1 MVVRR
6 RLDPPQL
13 QDGRLAHHADARE
26 RHRLQRRS
34 RVPPPRS
41 RRHVGSSDREAPE
54 PRGRRNHGQR
64 LRAGEAA
71 RGVGAVAAEGRR
83 ARGDAEQVRAVG
95 RPAVTSAPADA
106 GPQRVLFVTGKL
118 AEPALRRTLTDM
130 APAFAHEVAVM
141 KITVAALMTTP
152 WIARFL
158 DVPAGTD
165 LVLIPGLC
173 EGDPTVIAQRVGV
186 PVEKG
191 PKDLRQIP
199 EYFGRAALAH
209 DYGGYDIEIVAEV
222 NNAPRLSREAIHREA
237 EHYRSS
243 GADVI
248 DIGCTPGR
256 EFPDLGDVV
265 RELVGEGMRVSIDS
279 FDPSEIRAAV
289 AAGAELVL
297 SVNGSNREVA
307 RELAGSATRVV
318 VIPDFGQGIETLEP
332 SVAALEQ
339 WGVSYLIDPVI
350 EPIGFGFMRPLERY
364 AETRRRYPQA
374 PLFMGVGNITE
385 LTAADTTGVNA
396 LLLAVCQEL
405 GVRAVLTTEVIPW
418 ARGAVREI
426 DIARRLMYHAV
437 THKAL
442 PKGVD
447 DRLVTVKDPA
457 ILAYA
462 DAELRELQR
471 AVTDPNFRI
480 FTDRDT
486 ITVFN
491 SERFVRGT
499 DIHEIFAQLGVDE
512 ATHAFYLGR
521 ELMKAKLAIT
531 LGKTYRQEGALQW
544 GYLTPPDD
552 RGPEHVKLTQRSAR
566 SRARAGGAKGSR

>member
-26 RHRLQRRS
+26 RHRLHRRS

-173 EGDPTVIAQRVGV
+173 EDDVAVIAEKVGTR
-186 PVEKG
+186 VEKG

-199 EYFGRAALAH
+199 EYFGRAAAART
-209 DYGGYDIEIVAEV
+209 YGSYDIEIVAEV
-222 NNAPRLSREAIHREA
+222 NNAPRLARDALRREA
-237 EHYRSS
+237 EHYRAS

-248 DIGCTPGR
+248 DVGCTPGR
-256 EFPDLGDVV
+256 EFPELGDVV
-265 RELVGEGMRVSIDS
+265 HELVAAGARVSVDS
-279 FDPSEIRAAV
+279 FDPTEIRTAV
-289 AAGAELVL
+289 GAGAELVL
-297 SVNGSNREVA
+297 SVNGSNLDVA
-307 RELAGSATRVV
+307 RERSEERRV
-318 VIPDFGQGIETLEP
+318 
-332 SVAALEQ
+332 
-339 WGVSYLIDPVI
+339 
-350 EPIGFGFMRPLERY
+350 
-364 AETRRRYPQA
+364 
-374 PLFMGVGNITE
+374 
-385 LTAADTTGVNA
+385 
-396 LLLAVCQEL
+396 
-405 GVRAVLTTEVIPW
+405 
-418 ARGAVREI
+418 
-426 DIARRLMYHAV
+426 
-437 THKAL
+437 
-442 PKGVD
+442 
-447 DRLVTVKDPA
+447 
-457 ILAYA
+457 
-462 DAELRELQR
+462 
-471 AVTDPNFRI
+471 
-480 FTDRDT
+480 
-486 ITVFN
+486 
-491 SERFVRGT
+491 
-499 DIHEIFAQLGVDE
+499 
-512 ATHAFYLGR
+512 
-521 ELMKAKLAIT
+521 
-531 LGKTYRQEGALQW
+531 GKEC
-544 GYLTPPDD
+544 
-552 RGPEHVKLTQRSAR
+552 R
-566 SRARAGGAKGSR
+566 SRWSPYH

>member
-1 MVVRR
+1 MT
-6 RLDPPQL
+6 
-13 QDGRLAHHADARE
+13 
-26 RHRLQRRS
+26 S
-34 RVPPPRS
+34 
-41 RRHVGSSDREAPE
+41 GSAK
-54 PRGRRNHGQR
+54 
-64 LRAGEAA
+64 LRAP
-71 RGVGAVAAEGRR
+71 R
-83 ARGDAEQVRAVG
+83 
-95 RPAVTSAPADA
+95 
-106 GPQRVLFVTGKL
+106 RVLFVTGKL
-118 AEPALRRTLTDM
+118 AEPALRRTVTEM
-130 APAFAHEVAVM
+130 APAFAWEVAVM

-158 DVPAGTD
+158 DVPLPPDTD

-173 EGDPTVIAQRVGV
+173 EGDPAVIAQRVGV

-199 EYFGRAALAH
+199 EYFGRAVAAP
-209 DYGGYDIEIVAEV
+209 DYGKYDIEIIAEV
-222 NNAPRLSREAIHREA
+222 NNAPRLAREAIRREA
-237 EHYRSS
+237 ARYRDG

-256 EFPDLGDVV
+256 AFPALGDVV
-265 RELVGEGMRVSIDS
+265 RELATAGMRVSIDS
-279 FDPSEIRAAV
+279 FDATEIRTAV
-289 AAGAELVL
+289 EAGAELVL
-297 SVNGSNREVA
+297 SVNGSNLDAA
-307 RELAGSATRVV
+307 RELAGTRTRVV
-318 VIPDFGQGIETLEP
+318 VIPDFGTGLDTLEP
-332 SVAALEQ
+332 SVAALER

-350 EPIGFGFMRPLERY
+350 EPIGFGFMRSLERY
-364 AETRRRYPQA
+364 AETRRRYPAA

-396 LLLAVCQEL
+396 VLIAVCQEL

-437 THKAL
+437 NQKAL

-457 ILAYA
+457 VLAFTEE
-462 DAELRELQR
+462 ELRDLQR
-471 AVTDPNFRI
+471 QVRDPNFRI
-480 FTDRDT
+480 FTDVDT

-491 SERFVRGT
+491 SEKFVRGT
-499 DIHEIFAQLGVDE
+499 DIHEIFAQLGVGE

-521 ELMKAKLAIT
+521 ELGKAKLAIT

-552 RGPEHVKLTQRSAR
+552 RGPKHVKLTQRSAK
-566 SRARAGGAKGSR
+566 SRGSRR

>member
-1 MVVRR
+1 VT
-6 RLDPPQL
+6 
-13 QDGRLAHHADARE
+13 
-26 RHRLQRRS
+26 
-34 RVPPPRS
+34 
-41 RRHVGSSDREAPE
+41 
-54 PRGRRNHGQR
+54 
-64 LRAGEAA
+64 AGAA
-71 RGVGAVAAEGRR
+71 
-83 ARGDAEQVRAVG
+83 VRAP
-95 RPAVTSAPADA
+95 R
-106 GPQRVLFVTGKL
+106 RVLFVTGKL
-118 AEPALRRTLTDM
+118 AEPALRRTIAEM
-130 APAFAHEVAVM
+130 GPAFAWEVAVM
-141 KITVAALMTTP
+141 KITVAALMTTA

-158 DVPAGTD
+158 EVPAGTD

-173 EGDPTVIAQRVGV
+173 EGDPTAIAQRVGV

-199 EYFGRAALAH
+199 EYFGRAALAR
-209 DYGGYDIEIVAEV
+209 DYGSYDIEIVAEV
-222 NNAPRLSREAIHREA
+222 NNAPRLSREAIRREA
-237 EHYRSS
+237 EHYRTS

-256 EFPDLGDVV
+256 EFPELGEVV

-279 FDPSEIRAAV
+279 FDPGEIRAAV

-297 SVNGSNREVA
+297 SVNASNREVA
-307 RELAGSATRVV
+307 RELAGGKTRVV
-318 VIPDFGQGIETLEP
+318 VIPDFGQGLETLEP

-350 EPIGFGFMRPLERY
+350 EPIGFGFMRSLERY
-364 AETRRRYPQA
+364 AETRRRYPKA

-462 DAELRELQR
+462 EAELRELQR

-566 SRARAGGAKGSR
+566 ARSRAGRAKRSR

>member
-1 MVVRR
+1 MT
-6 RLDPPQL
+6 
-13 QDGRLAHHADARE
+13 
-26 RHRLQRRS
+26 
-34 RVPPPRS
+34 
-41 RRHVGSSDREAPE
+41 
-54 PRGRRNHGQR
+54 
-64 LRAGEAA
+64 
-71 RGVGAVAAEGRR
+71 VGAA
-83 ARGDAEQVRAVG
+83 VRAP
-95 RPAVTSAPADA
+95 R
-106 GPQRVLFVTGKL
+106 RVLFVTGKL
-118 AEPALRRTLTDM
+118 AEPALRRTLAEM
-130 APAFAHEVAVM
+130 GPAFAWDVAVM

-158 DVPAGTD
+158 EVPTGTD

-199 EYFGRAALAH
+199 EHFGRAALAR

-222 NNAPRLSREAIHREA
+222 NNAPRLARDAIRREA

-256 EFPDLGDVV
+256 AFPDLGDVV

-279 FDPSEIRAAV
+279 FDPGEIRAAV
-289 AAGAELVL
+289 EAGAELVL

-307 RELAGSATRVV
+307 RDLAGSETRVV
-318 VIPDFGQGIETLEP
+318 VIPDFGQGLETLEP
-332 SVAALEQ
+332 SIAALDQ

-350 EPIGFGFMRPLERY
+350 EPIGFGFMRSLERY
-364 AETRRRYPQA
+364 AETHRRYPST

-385 LTAADTTGVNA
+385 LTAADTTGVNT

-426 DIARRLMYHAV
+426 DVARRLMYHAV
-437 THKAL
+437 THKTL

-462 DAELRELQR
+462 EAELRELQR

-480 FTDRDT
+480 FADRDT

-491 SERFVRGT
+491 NERFVRGT
-499 DIHEIFAQLGVDE
+499 DIHEIFAQLDVDE

-566 SRARAGGAKGSR
+566 ARSRAGRAKGTR